1 MGHSPYQT
9 LEHAITCIDTG
20 YQRSGLAAC
29 YMIEAQG
36 ELAFVDTGTTYTLP
50 VILKLLETRGLT
62 TDQVKYI
69 IVTHVHLDHAGG
81 AGALMEKCPEAQL
94 VVHPFGTRHM
104 VDPTKLTAGT
114 TVVYGEEGFRKA
126 FGRLIPIP
134 QERVI
139 EASDEIVIELGGRS
153 LLCLDTPGHARH
165 HICIYDDRSKG
176 LFTGDTFGLSY
187 RDLDTSKGAFIL
199 PTTTPVQF
207 DPPAWQTTLSRL
219 MEMNPSSAYLTHY
232 GKVSDMNRLADDLHR
247 AIDDFAEIALTVEA
261 ENRLAGIQQRLWAW
275 TNSALMKHGCSLAE
289 PRLKALLA
297 MDIELNAQGLDVWLQ
312 RREREQARQPG

>member
-20 YQRSGLAAC
+20 YQRPDLAAC

-36 ELAFVDTGTTYTLP
+36 ELAFIDTGTTYTLP

-94 VVHPFGTRHM
+94 VVHPFGARHM
-104 VDPTKLTAGT
+104 VDPTKLTAGAT
-114 TVVYGEEGFRKA
+114 AVYGKEQFRKA

-207 DPPAWQTTLSRL
+207 DPAAWQATLSRL

-232 GKVSDMNRLADDLHR
+232 GKVNDMKRLADNLHQ

-261 ENRLAGIQQRLWAW
+261 ENRFAGIQQKLWAW
-275 TNSALMKHGCSLAE
+275 TNTALMKHGCSLAE
-289 PRLKALLA
+289 PRIKALLA
-297 MDIELNAQGLDVWLQ
+297 MDIELNAQGLEVWLQ
-312 RREREQARQPG
+312 RREREQASQPG

>member
-9 LEHAITCIDTG
+9 LEYAITCIDTG
-20 YQRSGLAAC
+20 YQRPDLAAC

-50 VILKLLETRGLT
+50 VILKLLEARGLT

-104 VDPTKLTAGT
+104 VDPTKLTAGAT
-114 TVVYGEEGFRKA
+114 AVYGEEQFRKA

-134 QERVI
+134 RERVI
-139 EASDEIVIELGGRS
+139 EASDEIMIELGGRS

-207 DPPAWQTTLSRL
+207 DPPAWQATLSRL
-219 MEMNPSSAYLTHY
+219 MEINPSSAYLTHY
-232 GKVSDMNRLADDLHR
+232 GKVNDMNRLADDLHQ
-247 AIDDFAEIALTVEA
+247 AIDSFAEIALTVEA
-261 ENRLAGIQQRLWAW
+261 ENRIAGIQEKLWAW
-275 TNSALMKHGCSLAE
+275 TYNALMKHGCSLGE

-312 RREREQARQPG
+312 RREREQAGQPR